1 MISFEMTLP
10 FSIFVQDVRICDIF
24 FKCCCLSDW
33 LTHTNAVFDLEWTPA
48 ENSLLTASGDQTIVL
63 WDVTEEEKLGTF
75 RGHTSSVKT
84 VQYRHTDKCR
94 HSSVDINLSPFLA
107 FLFNL
112 NLTLKYYILQI
123 VDEYMTLILY
133 ARFIYTS
140 VLD

>member
-10 FSIFVQDVRICDIF
+10 FSIFVQDVRIFDIF

-63 WDVTEEEKLGTF
+63 WDVAEEEKLGTF

-107 FLFNL
+107 FLF
-112 NLTLKYYILQI
+112 KSDSEILHFTKLLM
-123 VDEYMTLILY
+123 DT
-133 ARFIYTS
+133 
-140 VLD
+140 